1 MAVQRFTA
9 EMVVGM
15 LQKGLEGEDGIGP
28 DSESEI
34 SDEDND
40 PAYVSQGQAGVMGV
54 SLLNEEDSSDDQEG
68 SSDESPE
75 EEIQTQSDR
84 FSKNGSYWNENP
96 PTHGRTKSHNILRS
110 CPGPTPGSVAV
121 SPKDAPDKFISDNI
135 IEEVLK
141 CTNLEGRRAAAVKGK
156 DWKSIDKEEFLAFI
170 GLTLLA
176 GGDKSWDVALR
187 ELFLDPLQNPIYKA
201 TMGVGRYEN
210 IRRFLRFDDRRTR
223 ALRLETDHMAAFR
236 YVWECFLDKCRR
248 RFIPSDCVTI
258 DEQLVPFRGRCRFLQ
273 YMPSKPAKY
282 GLKIFWMCDAR
293 VPYTIDGTVYT
304 GRQPGEEIKK
314 KLGETVVQ
322 QLCSGI
328 RGTGRNITMDNF
340 FTSVPLAEKLL
351 EKDLTIVGTRRQNKA
366 DIPPVMKPS
375 KLREIYSSEFGFRG
389 NMTMVS
395 YVPKKGKSVV
405 LLSTMHDDKA
415 VDESNHKKKPDV
427 ILFYNQTKGGVD
439 IMDQMVSAYTCKRR
453 TRRWPMVLWSN
464 MLDVATLNAL
474 ASFTSQHPGYMSGIS
489 NARRLFIKELGQ
501 ELVTPHMKR
510 RMESTPILQKP
521 IVEAMGRCGIIKQ
534 NPGTTQPQE
543 DIRQGKRK
551 RCAICTTSK
560 DRKASSWFSQCTRPV
575 CKEHRH
581 VVLFGRNV

>member
-15 LQKGLEGEDGIGP
+15 LQKGLE
-28 DSESEI
+28 
-34 SDEDND
+34 DEDND

-75 EEIQTQSDR
+75 EEIQT
-84 FSKNGSYWNENP
+84 
-96 PTHGRTKSHNILRS
+96 H
-110 CPGPTPGSVAV
+110 
-121 SPKDAPDKFISDNI
+121 DNI

-187 ELFLDPLQNPIYKA
+187 ELFLDPLQNPFTRPPWVSGDMKISVASYGLTTGGPGLCDWKQTTWRHSDTCGSAFWTTAEDGSSPVTVSPLTSSWCRSGAGAGFTIYA
-201 TMGVGRYEN
+201 QQAGE
-210 IRRFLRFDDRRTR
+210 
-223 ALRLETDHMAAFR
+223 
-236 YVWECFLDKCRR
+236 
-248 RFIPSDCVTI
+248 
-258 DEQLVPFRGRCRFLQ
+258 
-273 YMPSKPAKY
+273 Y

-351 EKDLTIVGTRRQNKA
+351 EKDLTIVGTLRQNKA

-489 NARRLFIKELGQ
+489 N
-501 ELVTPHMKR
+501 
-510 RMESTPILQKP
+510 
-521 IVEAMGRCGIIKQ
+521 
-534 NPGTTQPQE
+534 
-543 DIRQGKRK
+543 
-551 RCAICTTSK
+551 
-560 DRKASSWFSQCTRPV
+560 
-575 CKEHRH
+575 
-581 VVLFGRNV
+581 

>member
-9 EMVVGM
+9 EMLVEM

-121 SPKDAPDKFISDNI
+121 SPKDAPDKFISHNI

-170 GLTLLA
+170 DLTLLA

-236 YVWECFLDKCRR
+236 YVWECFLDNCRR

-258 DEQLVPFRGRCRFLQ
+258 DEQLVPFRGRCRF
-273 YMPSKPAKY
+273 
-282 GLKIFWMCDAR
+282 
-293 VPYTIDGTVYT
+293 
-304 GRQPGEEIKK
+304 
-314 KLGETVVQ
+314 
-322 QLCSGI
+322 
-328 RGTGRNITMDNF
+328 
-340 FTSVPLAEKLL
+340 
-351 EKDLTIVGTRRQNKA
+351 
-366 DIPPVMKPS
+366 
-375 KLREIYSSEFGFRG
+375 
-389 NMTMVS
+389 
-395 YVPKKGKSVV
+395 
-405 LLSTMHDDKA
+405 
-415 VDESNHKKKPDV
+415 
-427 ILFYNQTKGGVD
+427 FYN
-439 IMDQMVSAYTCKRR
+439 ICPASRR
-453 TRRWPMVLWSN
+453 N
-464 MLDVATLNAL
+464 MA
-474 ASFTSQHPGYMSGIS
+474 
-489 NARRLFIKELGQ
+489 
-501 ELVTPHMKR
+501 
-510 RMESTPILQKP
+510 
-521 IVEAMGRCGIIKQ
+521 
-534 NPGTTQPQE
+534 
-543 DIRQGKRK
+543 
-551 RCAICTTSK
+551 
-560 DRKASSWFSQCTRPV
+560 
-575 CKEHRH
+575 
-581 VVLFGRNV
+581 